1 MKDIKLWITIGM
13 IAMPVIGGAYV
24 AKSKLPEI
32 DKNKE
37 KLEEI
42 VKRLLSEEKDGEYT
56 REMLI
61 EQKEDIKRILQ
72 ILMEG
77 R

>member
-24 AKSKLPEI
+24 AKNKLPEI

-37 KLEEI
+37 KIEE
-42 VKRLLSEEKDGEYT
+42 VEKRLLSEEKDSEWI
-56 REMLI
+56 RKEMT
-61 EQKEDIKRILQ
+61 EQKADIKDILR
-72 ILMEG
+72 LLRENP
-77 R
+77 